1 MSSDRRSGFAGL
13 LGAMLV
19 TASMVT
25 LAGCQ
30 VQPLYAEKSNAPR
43 AMATVGFSEAKSRVG
58 QEVRNR
64 LIFLASGGAGE
75 PARREYEVTLDV
87 NTRAVGVLVDST
99 TDTPSAGR
107 IIINV
112 GYVMKRIS
120 TGEIV
125 KAGHRSV
132 TALVDYSAQ
141 EFAKIRAVRD
151 AENRAAREVAEL
163 VRLDLAGYLAR

>member
-1 MSSDRRSGFAGL
+1 
-13 LGAMLV
+13 MLV
-19 TASMVT
+19 TASVAG

-30 VQPLYAEKSNAPR
+30 VQPLYAEKSNVPR
-43 AMATVGFSEAKSRVG
+43 AMTTVGFSEVDTRVG

-64 LIFLASGGAGE
+64 LVFLASGGAGE
-75 PARREYEVTLDV
+75 PANREYEVVLDV
-87 NTRAVGVLVDST
+87 KTRAVGVLIDST

-107 IIINV
+107 IIVNV
-112 GYVMKRIS
+112 GYVMKRAM

-132 TALVDYSAQ
+132 TAIVDYSAQ
-141 EFAKIRAVRD
+141 EFAKIRAIRD